1 MAFIVG
7 FIAGV
12 IVTMFAVMTVPDG
25 WLDIK

>member
-12 IVTMFAVMTVPDG
+12 IVTMFAVMTAPDN
-25 WLDIK
+25 WLDTR